1 MATYFMKTTF
11 DINFKD
17 GKEAED
23 ALKIILPQKSRNAV
37 LHVLHK
43 KGSSN
48 VQYII
53 EASAFSPLRAR
64 STSLLRDIKI
74 MMKVFEK
81 TKSGKL

>member
-1 MATYFMKTTF
+1 MRAVF
-11 DINFKD
+11 DIEFKD
-17 GKEAED
+17 QKEAENS
-23 ALKIILPQKSRNAV
+23 LRIILPQKSKNAV

-53 EASAFSPLRAR
+53 EAPSFSPLRAR

-74 MMKVFEK
+74 MLTVFERARFGK
-81 TKSGKL
+81 PKS